1 MSPLPP
7 AANSGH
13 TAATLPY
20 GSSSPCSAS
29 TRQASADTVLVVD
42 HTLMIVSRSHGAEGE
57 ASVATVPPHRST
69 TSSPSTVTATDAPW
83 S

>member
-20 GSSSPCSAS
+20 RSSSPWSAS
-29 TRQASADTVLVVD
+29 SRHASADTVLVVD
-42 HTLMIVSRSHGAEGE
+42 QTLMIVSRSHGADGE
-57 ASVATVPPHRST
+57 ASVAAVPPHRST
-69 TSSPSTVTATDAPW
+69 TSSPSTVMATDAP
-83 S
+83 SS